1 MKKLVTLMAGLVF
14 IAALAAAQEARKLGL
29 NLRIDPAPRIGLS
42 YHISGRLALRPS
54 IGFVQ
59 TSVEADSEAEARL
72 PGEPRKVKTEKN
84 ATHLSFGL
92 GLHYY
97 VLKAENF
104 SVYSGLNV
112 NYARNTSDL
121 SVDKKK
127 DIERNGSGNIWQG
140 SAVLGVQTPLNEHFS
155 LFGEVGFGC
164 TYQTFERKAKAKTDG
179 TSKSWG
185 LANSGI
191 GLIFY
196 F

>member
-1 MKKLVTLMAGLVF
+1 MRKIVALFAGIVLVAS
-14 IAALAAAQEARKLGL
+14 LAAAQEAGRLGL
-29 NLRIDPAPRIGLS
+29 NLRVDPAPRIGLS

-59 TSVEADSEAEARL
+59 TSVESETKGEARVQKV
-72 PGEPRKVKTEKN
+72 PRQVKTEKDT
-84 ATHLSFGL
+84 THLSFGL

-97 VLKAENF
+97 VLKADDF

-121 SVDKKK
+121 SVDRQK

-155 LFGEVGFGC
+155 LFGEVGFGY
-164 TYQTFERKAKAKTDG
+164 THQTFEREAKGKTDG
-179 TSKSWG
+179 TSKRWG
-185 LANSGI
+185 LANSGV